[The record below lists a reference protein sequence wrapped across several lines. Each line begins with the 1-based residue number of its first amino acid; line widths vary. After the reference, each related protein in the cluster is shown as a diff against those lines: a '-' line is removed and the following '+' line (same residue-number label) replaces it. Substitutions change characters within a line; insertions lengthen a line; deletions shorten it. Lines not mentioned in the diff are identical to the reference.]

1 MATSASHVNFVIYGG
16 TGDLAHRKLL
26 PALFS
31 AFVHSELP
39 ADFVIV
45 GAARESLDDNAFRAR
60 VEASVR
66 AAHGDAAA
74 GEALG
79 RFLSIV
85 RYQRVDAREADG
97 FRALAQTLALAG
109 EERLDVFFC
118 AISPEL
124 FIPVMRQMAAAG
136 LATAR
141 ARVVLEKPLGRDVAS
156 AREINAA
163 CRAHLAEDQIYRID
177 HYLGKETVQNLLALR
192 FGNAFLEPLW
202 NRKNVQDVQITIAE
216 TVGVE
221 KRGDFYDRTGALRD
235 IVQNHALQLLCIT
248 AMEAP
253 ANASADAIRDEKLKV
268 LRSLRPIRP
277 EDAAENSVR
286 GQYRA
291 GAIDGVAVPAYVEEA
306 GVDPQSRTE
315 TFSAL
320 RAEVDN
326 WRWAGVPFLLR
337 TGKRMP
343 ERRAEIVLNLRPVP
357 HSIFGEQLRNVVANR
372 LVITLQPRESVRLY
386 LKAKQPGKGMKLTD
400 VHLDLDFRQAMPLR
414 VADAYER
421 LILDTIRGDLTLFV
435 RDDELN
441 AAWEWIDPIIEGW
454 NRANDG
460 PKHYTAGSW
469 GPAAATLLAAKSG
482 TAWREEVL
490 DLGR

>member
-1 MATSASHVNFVIYGG
+1 MATTAAHVNFVIYGG

-26 PALFS
+26 PALFT
-31 AFVHSELP
+31 AFVHGELP
-39 ADFVIV
+39 RDFLIV
-45 GAARESLDDNAFRAR
+45 GAARESLDDNAFRLR

-66 AAHGDAAA
+66 AAIDVAQH
-74 GEALG
+74 EVALG
-79 RFLSIV
+79 SFLAIV
-85 RYQRVDAREADG
+85 RYQRVDARDADG
-97 FRALAQTLALAG
+97 FHALAQTLALAG
-109 EERLDVFFC
+109 NVRLDVFFC

-136 LATAR
+136 LASPR
-141 ARVVLEKPLGRDVAS
+141 ARVVLEKPLGRDIAS

-163 CRAHLAEDQIYRID
+163 CRAHLGEDQIYRID

-202 NRKNVQDVQITIAE
+202 NRKNIQDVQITIAE

-268 LRSLRPIRP
+268 LRSLRPVRP

-291 GAIDGVAVPAYVEEA
+291 GAIDGVAVPGYVDET

-315 TFSAL
+315 TFAAL

-357 HSIFGEQLRNVVANR
+357 HSIFGEQLRNVIANR

-386 LKAKQPGKGMKLTD
+386 MKAKQPGKGMKLTD
-400 VHLDLDFRQAMPLR
+400 VHLDLDFRQAMRTR

-435 RDDELN
+435 RDDELT

-454 NRANDG
+454 NGTDEG

-490 DLGR
+490 DLG

>member
-1 MATSASHVNFVIYGG
+1 MALPATPANFVIYGG

-26 PALFS
+26 PALFT
-31 AFVHSELP
+31 AFVHGELP
-39 ADFVIV
+39 RDFVIV
-45 GAARESLDDNAFRAR
+45 GAARESLDDAGFRAR
-60 VEASVR
+60 VEGSVR
-66 AAHGDAAA
+66 AAVEVSRQEDALA
-74 GEALG
+74 
-79 RFLSIV
+79 RFLAIV
-85 RYQRVDAREADG
+85 RYQRIDAREAEG
-97 FRALAQTLALAG
+97 FHALAQTLALAG
-109 EERLDVFFC
+109 DERLDVFFC

-141 ARVVLEKPLGRDVAS
+141 ARVVLEKPLGRDVES

-163 CRAHLAEDQIYRID
+163 CRAHLAEHQIYRID

-202 NRKNVQDVQITIAE
+202 NRKNIQDVQITIAE

-221 KRGDFYDRTGALRD
+221 KRGDFYDRTGAMRD

-268 LRSLRPIRP
+268 LRSLRPISP
-277 EDAAENSVR
+277 DDAAENSVR

-291 GAIDGVAVPAYVEEA
+291 GAIDGVAVPGYLDEA
-306 GVDPQSRTE
+306 GVDPASRTE
-315 TFSAL
+315 TYAAL

-343 ERRAEIVLNLRPVP
+343 ERRAEIVLNFRPVP
-357 HSIFGEQLRNVVANR
+357 HSIFGEQLRNMIANR

-386 LKAKQPGKGMKLTD
+386 LKAKEPGKGMRLSD
-400 VHLDLDFRQAMPLR
+400 VHLDLDFRQALRSR

-421 LILDTIRGDLTLFV
+421 LILDTLRGDLTLFV
-435 RDDELN
+435 RDDELT
-441 AAWEWIDPIIEGW
+441 AAWDWIDPIIEGW
-454 NRANDG
+454 ERSTDG

-469 GPAAATLLAAKSG
+469 GPAAATLLAAKSA

-490 DLGR
+490 DLGK